1 MLLTSMRLRHCPR
14 CQQLPLCLG
23 LGPQPDG
30 SNILADRLI
39 FPPPLTTLDVF
50 MCLMIAAIVDIPL
63 DLWATTDW
71 CWFSFQHIPYVFS
84 LVYDCMLFF
93 LWCVSV
99 SCDSQTLLESLSKRS
114 ICCVLRPHPCWVV
127 AGHTQAPAS
136 SIFTLWFFSLTTI
149 LVPGQRAP
157 LTTPKEEGEHT

>member
-1 MLLTSMRLRHCPR
+1 MSTTTRVSRTQASAGWQQHLGWQAHFPSSPHNLGFLCVSYDCCHCRHSP
-14 CQQLPLCLG
+14 G
-23 LGPQPDG
+23 
-30 SNILADRLI
+30 
-39 FPPPLTTLDVF
+39 F
-50 MCLMIAAIVDIPL
+50 
-63 DLWATTDW
+63 WATTDW

-114 ICCVLRPHPCWVV
+114 VCCVLRPHPCWVV

-136 SIFTLWFFSLTTI
+136 SIFTLWLFSLTTI